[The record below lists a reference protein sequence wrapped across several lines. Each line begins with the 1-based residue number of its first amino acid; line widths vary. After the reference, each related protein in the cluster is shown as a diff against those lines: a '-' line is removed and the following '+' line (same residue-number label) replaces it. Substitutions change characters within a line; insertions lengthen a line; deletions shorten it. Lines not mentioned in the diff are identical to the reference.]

1 MRASIIG
8 ILLWAGSALSLNGQ
22 NLVQASASAKKDLE
36 DATARLA
43 ELRKSI
49 EGEKIPLSLEISKL
63 EREAQGKRA
72 EVDRLNRLR
81 DNRDANLIQLKE
93 EVKTGNNEI
102 ESIRRILADYSRSWS
117 ENTPPAERR
126 VLKNLFQPNDAEN
139 TDNRNEQIQSLLRI
153 TFRPN
158 LCKCRQAV
166 CNSREMRSFRL
177 KVPEKM
183 VLSGLLDPSFILLV
197 QRVVLD

>member
-43 ELRKSI
+43 ELRKYI

-117 ENTPPAERR
+117 EATPPAERR

-153 TFRPN
+153 TSISAKFMQM
-158 LCKCRQAV
+158 QAGGMQFPG
-166 CNSREMRSFRL
+166 NA
-177 KVPEKM
+177 
-183 VLSGLLDPSFILLV
+183 I
-197 QRVVLD
+197 